1 MFVNSIEKDSIYT
14 QAPFFTKDIYVI
26 DFVNDVAKV
35 EIELN
40 IIDFNKICIE
50 SAMAVDWTDLGS
62 FDAIAIHVE

>member
-1 MFVNSIEKDSIYT
+1 MDSIYI
-14 QAPFFTKDIYVI
+14 QAPFFTNDIYVI

-40 IIDFNKICIE
+40 IIDSNKICIE

>member
-14 QAPFFTKDIYVI
+14 QAPFFTNDIYVI

-35 EIELN
+35 EIELSL
-40 IIDFNKICIE
+40 IDFNKICIE
-50 SAMAVDWTDLGS
+50 NAMAVDWTDLGS

>member
-1 MFVNSIEKDSIYT
+1 MFVNNIEKDSIYT

-40 IIDFNKICIE
+40 IIDFNKICIKN
-50 SAMAVDWTDLGS
+50 AMAVDWTDIGS
-62 FDAIAIHVE
+62 FNAIAIHVE